1 MPSAVQTDSHD
12 TFHVR
17 PRVSSRPISFGAATS
32 GVFIA
37 ALVLGGGTKE
47 GFLGDVLL
55 QLLAIPLLVVALMRL
70 RQPPGIHGTP
80 ADALPQQDPTKIAA
94 GAFVM
99 PRTVVSALIFTG
111 VLVLVLLIQLLPLPP
126 KLWLMLPGRDVIAET
141 FNLIDDPLPWWPI
154 SMAPEAT
161 WLALASLIP
170 PIAIFL
176 SVISLSFAQ
185 RRHLCFALI
194 AFGVV
199 SVFLGLLQLA
209 QGPQS
214 ALRFFQFTNPTEA
227 VGFFANR
234 NHYSALLYVATLFAA
249 VWAISV
255 VVDASILTK
264 RALLGSR
271 TMLLLAA
278 ALTVFS
284 MLVIAQTMARS
295 RAGLIL
301 SMVALFGILL
311 LALRHAKEAGS
322 ATSET
327 SKLQVVKI
335 ILATASVTILF
346 SLQFALYRILDRFA
360 VDPMEDAR
368 VLFARKTY
376 EIARFYFPFGSG
388 VGTFVP
394 VYQLHEKPADIAH
407 FFANRAHND
416 VLESALEAG
425 IFSLL
430 LMFVFV
436 IWLARRTWSVWSAP
450 STDMLS
456 EIQAPVGRSLDRSF
470 MRAAALG
477 LLLLAA
483 HSFVDYPLRT
493 GALMVIAAFCCGLL
507 VVPYVH
513 DPKERSEPLERRS
526 RTTRLVEPDAAA
538 AKATS
543 EFQPK
548 PPRPRQNWVPDK
560 ELPASWRK
568 SEDSPAPPPRTKPH
582 ADIPGDDAA
591 S

>member
-1 MPSAVQTDSHD
+1 MT
-12 TFHVR
+12 
-17 PRVSSRPISFGAATS
+17 
-32 GVFIA
+32 
-37 ALVLGGGTKE
+37 ALVLGGGTRA
-47 GFLGDVLL
+47 GFLGDVVI
-55 QLLAIPLLVVALMRL
+55 QLLSIPLLVVALIRL
-70 RQPPGIHGTP
+70 QSQATGLNAPPLASSNQILDDVSSSSP
-80 ADALPQQDPTKIAA
+80 ARPRSIVYALMFAA
-94 GAFVM
+94 LL
-99 PRTVVSALIFTG
+99 ALIP
-111 VLVLVLLIQLLPLPP
+111 LLQVLPLPP
-126 KLWLMLPGRDVIAET
+126 KFWLMLPGRDVIAET
-141 FNLIDDPLPWWPI
+141 FNLIGDPLPWWPI

-170 PIAIFL
+170 PIAMFL
-176 SVISLSFAQ
+176 SVLTLTFAQ
-185 RRHLCFALI
+185 RRQMCFALI

-214 ALRFFQFTNPTEA
+214 ALRFFEFTNPTEA

-234 NHYSALLYVATLFAA
+234 NHYSALLYVTTLFAA

-255 VVDASILTK
+255 LVEASALTK

-278 ALTVFS
+278 ALTVFA

-301 SMVALFGILL
+301 SMVALCAILL

-322 ATSET
+322 ASSET
-327 SKLQVVKI
+327 SKLQVAKI
-335 ILATASVTILF
+335 ILATASVTIVF

-368 VLFARKTY
+368 VLFARKTF

-416 VLESALEAG
+416 VLEAALEAG
-425 IFSLL
+425 IFSLA
-430 LMFVFV
+430 LMIVFV
-436 IWLARRTWSVWSAP
+436 VWLARRSWSAWAAPKTDLSSP
-450 STDMLS
+450 S
-456 EIQAPVGRSLDRSF
+456 QAPIGRSIDRSF

-493 GALMVIAAFCCGLL
+493 SALMVIAAFCCGLL
-507 VVPYVH
+507 IMPYAH
-513 DPKERSEPLERRS
+513 DPKDIDESAERRAR
-526 RTTRLVEPDAAA
+526 RTRRLEPDLAAVTA
-538 AKATS
+538 MPIP
-543 EFQPK
+543 EPQPRVA
-548 PPRPRQNWVPDK
+548 RPRQSWVPDK

-568 SEDSPAPPPRTKPH
+568 PGEAAPTADRVSPEKKPEP
-582 ADIPGDDAA
+582 DQ
-591 S
+591 SN